1 MFNSQCAILNPQPGT
16 SVRIRIE
23 HWELNIGQIPI
34 GHSDELHCL
43 LASLNRGGRG
53 PGNFFVNPFFTP
65 TERDSF
71 SAG

>member
-34 GHSDELHCL
+34 GHSDELHY
-43 LASLNRGGRG
+43 S
-53 PGNFFVNPFFTP
+53 FVNPFFTP
-65 TERDSF
+65 KERDSF